1 MAVLFL
7 LASWLFFY
15 YQAKV
20 FIEEKTED
28 MEVLIADRAHDF
40 DERFKEIKAELAY
53 VGRFPSVRRALLSYD
68 TMDKVERYQI
78 NNRIS
83 EDMSGINVF
92 NEYIEDIIIVGV
104 NGFCKNL
111 DSYESL
117 RSDADPLT
125 WVGIR
130 EYEPGESYFHFT
142 IPYVA
147 NYYADAPHKVFSA
160 VLPIRENGNVIGY
173 VQGNLNYE
181 KVTGMLKSTL
191 KGHREAESVFG
202 AINRDGGLDFP
213 SSYGRVR
220 ALLCSGVI

>member
-1 MAVLFL
+1 MKSTFTTRIFRSILPWMAVLFL
-7 LASWLFFY
+7 LASGLFFY

-111 DSYESL
+111 DSYFC
-117 RSDADPLT
+117 R
-125 WVGIR
+125 
-130 EYEPGESYFHFT
+130 
-142 IPYVA
+142 
-147 NYYADAPHKVFSA
+147 
-160 VLPIRENGNVIGY
+160 
-173 VQGNLNYE
+173 
-181 KVTGMLKSTL
+181 
-191 KGHREAESVFG
+191 
-202 AINRDGGLDFP
+202 
-213 SSYGRVR
+213 
-220 ALLCSGVI
+220 